1 MTNKHSPSV
10 LPARLLL
17 ATDLG
22 ARCDRALDRAAQL
35 AKEWQAELI
44 VLNVL
49 DVSVSPDQLL
59 AWASGMDDESLYQI
73 ARQQLNRDL
82 SKLDVHAS
90 IRTTRT
96 GNIATTIRDVAAESD
111 CGLVVTGV
119 ARNEVIGRFLLGS
132 TVESLSR
139 MLPQPL
145 LVVRNRAYVPYK
157 RIIIATDFSE
167 SSRHALQAA
176 ARLFPGRELILYHA
190 YQTPL
195 SGSSGSKAHAQVSR
209 EIERGEYA
217 KFLAATELPANVTV
231 RPVIEHGPLETAM
244 VKYVRQHEVEL
255 VVIGSHGRS
264 GVMSV
269 LLGSSAAKL
278 LDWLPCDT
286 LVVREPRAID

>member
-139 MLPQPL
+139 MLPQPS

-286 LVVREPRAID
+286 LVVREPRALD